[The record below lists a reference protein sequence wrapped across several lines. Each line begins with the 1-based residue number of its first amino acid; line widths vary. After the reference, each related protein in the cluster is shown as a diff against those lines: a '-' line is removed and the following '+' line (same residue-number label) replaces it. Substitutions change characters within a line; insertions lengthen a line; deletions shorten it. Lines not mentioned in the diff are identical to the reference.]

1 MSSSSFLLG
10 IVVALP
16 LATGCASRAAPFDEL
31 DQAQLTVLKLT
42 APSAAPVMPGQPAAG
57 AGGILSMI
65 PIPGLTP
72 EQQAQLQQGAEQFQQ
87 QMQQLIPGLPPL
99 IPTTQP
105 GVQQPTQQQ
114 QLFNGFAV
122 QGQTPVMDE
131 QMKED
136 ILDLFGDEDSFNANR
151 GQCFT
156 PGMAFVFS
164 DPQKGNVEIMVSLS
178 CNQAMGNGFMWPHPA
193 NGFTPE
199 TSMKLRRIYETFW
212 GPAPMQGI

>member
-1 MSSSSFLLG
+1 MNLRPLLLG
-10 IVVALP
+10 LLVATP

-42 APSAAPVMPGQPAAG
+42 APTAVAPMPTQPSI
-57 AGGILSMI
+57 GGFPLP

-72 EQQAQLQQGAEQFQQ
+72 EQQQQLQTGAEQFQQ
-87 QMQQLIPGLPPL
+87 QLQTLIPGLPPL
-99 IPTTQP
+99 LPTQP
-105 GVQQPTQQQ
+105 GVQQPQQQQ

-131 QMKED
+131 SMKEE
-136 ILDLFGDEDSFNANR
+136 ILDLLGDEESFNQNR

-164 DPQKGNVEIMVSLS
+164 DPQRGNVEVMISLS

-199 TSMKLRRIYETFW
+199 TSQKLRRIYETFW